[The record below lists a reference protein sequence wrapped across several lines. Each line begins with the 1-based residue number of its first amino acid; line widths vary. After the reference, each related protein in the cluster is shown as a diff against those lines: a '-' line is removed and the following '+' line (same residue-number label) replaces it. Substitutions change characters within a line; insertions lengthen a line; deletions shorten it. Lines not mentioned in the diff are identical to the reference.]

1 MKRNNNEIENEQQQ
15 LLSLEVYQQPLE
27 SALSFLERQ
36 LLSRLLQLP
45 FFHVP
50 SRVFHCLRSQEICP
64 PTPGR
69 DAGIRQRIPSARK

>member
-36 LLSRLLQLP
+36 LLSGLAAASLFPRAFQSFSLP
-45 FFHVP
+45 QVP
-50 SRVFHCLRSQEICP
+50 RDLP
-64 PTPGR
+64 PDSWEGCR
-69 DAGIRQRIPSARK
+69 N